1 MIPVNTHPTLVRL
14 SRSSINIIKRS
25 NQRTV
30 LGASS
35 SSSNAV
41 YQKRTF
47 ISIVNPDAPTIV
59 KIRKSAAPK
68 IAETVETE
76 KVLSL
81 RNFLSNPKP
90 TEKIET
96 NTIYNVD
103 SVAETFTE
111 ALQLAPDKT
120 GFESPETQTLNKLN
134 VPKTETSSKEGR
146 EETKRVEKDDIG
158 LKTVEALNQ
167 NQEGVIVEKEVKV
180 AEETH
185 EEAVKVE
192 TSMPNSQEDVTLNE
206 DADCDQS
213 DDESDS
219 SSDSDSS
226 TSSSSSDSESDID
239 DVNRDDLARKRLDQ
253 APLNLSSPKLDLNKL
268 VKVKPHKPS
277 IKFYRNR
284 DTSFMPQP
292 TLHSQLNIIFNKS
305 QEQESNI
312 EEAAVSNVL
321 EWWQRPKKF
330 DRQGLDADEIDNI
343 NSGGAEN
350 IFN

>member
-1 MIPVNTHPTLVRL
+1 MIPVNTHPALVRL

-81 RNFLSNPKP
+81 RRFLGNPKP
-90 TEKIET
+90 TEKTET
-96 NTIYNVD
+96 NTAYNVD
-103 SVAETFTE
+103 SVAKTFTE
-111 ALQLAPDKT
+111 AIQMSPDT
-120 GFESPETQTLNKLN
+120 SESPETQTINKPN
-134 VPKTETSSKEGR
+134 VVPKTETSRKEGR
-146 EETKRVEKDDIG
+146 EETKCVEKDDIG
-158 LKTVEALNQ
+158 LKTDEALNQ

-180 AEETH
+180 AEEKH
-185 EEAVKVE
+185 REAAKLE
-192 TSMPNSQEDVTLNE
+192 TSIPVSQEEEDV
-206 DADCDQS
+206 DSDKS

-226 TSSSSSDSESDID
+226 TSSSSSDSESDLD
-239 DVNRDDLARKRLDQ
+239 VVNRDDLARKRLDQ
-253 APLNLSSPKLDLNKL
+253 VNTINYFRYNLFTEKCSRLLLSFLLQN
-268 VKVKPHKPS
+268 S
-277 IKFYRNR
+277 I
-284 DTSFMPQP
+284 
-292 TLHSQLNIIFNKS
+292 
-305 QEQESNI
+305 
-312 EEAAVSNVL
+312 
-321 EWWQRPKKF
+321 
-330 DRQGLDADEIDNI
+330 
-343 NSGGAEN
+343 
-350 IFN
+350 